1 MAIVSETLGST
12 IRELRRAKGITQQQ
26 LGEAAGVDDTYISK
40 IEKDRLPYPP
50 SADTLRL
57 IAKAL
62 AADPLE
68 LFAKAERTPPEL
80 QGIFGSPEATELLR
94 LLTRHDLRKNDW
106 RALNDFVRERVASSG
121 SAPGKKRR

>member
-1 MAIVSETLGST
+1 MSETLGST
-12 IRELRRAKGITQQQ
+12 VRELRRARGITQQQ
-26 LGEAAGVDDTYISK
+26 LAEAAGVDDTYISK

-50 SADTLRL
+50 SAETLRL

-68 LFAKAERTPPEL
+68 LFTKAERTPPEL
-80 QGIFGSPEATELLR
+80 QEFFSNPEATELLR

-106 RALNDFVRERVASSG
+106 RALNALVRERMASSG